1 MAQSILFVCLGNIC
15 RSPTAE
21 AIFRL
26 QAKGCGLEIDSAGTS
41 GWHDGNPS
49 DPRASAEAA
58 RRGIDMSYIRSRK
71 IVAEDFDRFDLIVAM
86 DSQNMQDLQTVQPVG
101 SKAKLV
107 KLLDYMPDIGTC
119 DVPDPYYEDNFPEV
133 LDMIELACERLLET
147 LQAARQ
153 L

>member
-1 MAQSILFVCLGNIC
+1 MTRSLLFVCLGNIC

-26 QAKGCGLEIDSAGTS
+26 QAKGLGLEIDSAGTS

-71 IVAEDFDRFDLIVAM
+71 VVAEDFERFDLIVAM
-86 DSQNMQDLQTVQPVG
+86 DAQNLRDLQSMQPEG
-101 SKAKLV
+101 SKARLV
-107 KLLDYMPDIGTC
+107 KLLDYTPELGIS

-133 LDMIELACERLLET
+133 LDMIELACGRLLKS
-147 LQAARQ
+147 L
-153 L
+153 

>member
-1 MAQSILFVCLGNIC
+1 MTRSLLFVCLGNIC

-21 AIFRL
+21 AIFRV
-26 QAKGCGLEIDSAGTS
+26 QAKGRGLEIDSAGTS

-71 IVAEDFDRFDLIVAM
+71 VVAEDFARFDLIVAM
-86 DSQNMQDLQTVQPVG
+86 DAQNMRDLKAVQPKG
-101 SKAKLV
+101 SKARLV
-107 KLLDYMPDIGTC
+107 KLLDYAPELGIS

-133 LDMIELACERLLET
+133 LDMIELACGRLLQR
-147 LQAARQ
+147 L
-153 L
+153 

>member
-1 MAQSILFVCLGNIC
+1 MTHSLLFVCLGNIC

-21 AIFRL
+21 AIFRV
-26 QAKGCGLEIDSAGTS
+26 QAKGRGLEIDSAGTS

-71 IVAEDFDRFDLIVAM
+71 VVDEDFERFDLIVAM
-86 DSQNMQDLQTVQPVG
+86 DAQNMRDLKAVQPAG
-101 SKAKLV
+101 SKARLV
-107 KLLDYMPDIGTC
+107 KLLEYAPELDIS

-133 LDMIELACERLLET
+133 LDMIELACGQLLES
-147 LQAARQ
+147 L
-153 L
+153 

>member
-1 MAQSILFVCLGNIC
+1 MTRSILFVCLGNIC

-21 AIFRL
+21 AIFRV
-26 QAKGCGLEIDSAGTS
+26 QAKGRGLEIDSAGTS

-71 IVAEDFDRFDLIVAM
+71 VVPEDFSRFDLIVAM
-86 DSQNMQDLQTVQPVG
+86 DSQNLQDLTAMQPAR
-101 SKAKLV
+101 SKAHLA
-107 KLLDYMPDIGTC
+107 KLLDYAPEIGIP

-133 LDMIELACERLLET
+133 LDMIETACGRLLEA
-147 LQAARQ
+147 L
-153 L
+153 

>member
-1 MAQSILFVCLGNIC
+1 MTNSILFVCLGNIC

-21 AIFRL
+21 AIFHV
-26 QAKGCGLEIDSAGTS
+26 QVKGRGLEIDSAGTS

-71 IVAEDFDRFDLIVAM
+71 VVTADFERFDLIVAM
-86 DSQNMQDLQTVQPVG
+86 DAQNMRDLQAAQPAG
-101 SKAKLV
+101 SRAKLV
-107 KLLDYMPDIGTC
+107 KLLDYAPTLGIS

-133 LDMIELACERLLET
+133 LDMIELACGKLLEA
-147 LQAARQ
+147 L
-153 L
+153 